1 METQKEMNE
10 LNFKKRN
17 SVIAIRYM
25 YNETASSLAAEH
37 RITIERVRQI
47 VFKLS
52 NRFVSIAGIDDLNG
66 VSPRHFNF
74 DTQFRFLM
82 YLTDCCGYEV
92 PGVDKGI
99 EKKSVD
105 EKILEIIQNVPI
117 LLHKVS
123 GFGFTARSA
132 NCLKAHGIEY
142 IGDLVQLSEVD
153 LLKLSNM
160 GKGSVKEIKDVLSS
174 LGLSLGLS
182 LTGGAGSISIK
193 DYVQGANQ

>member
-1 METQKEMNE
+1 MDE

-17 SVIAIRYM
+17 SVMAIRYM
-25 YNETASSLAAEH
+25 YNETARNLAVEH

-47 VFKLS
+47 VSKLS
-52 NRFVSIAGIDDLNG
+52 NRFVGIANIENLNG
-66 VSPRHFNF
+66 VSPRDFDF

-92 PGVDKGI
+92 LGAEVEIEQTSVDK
-99 EKKSVD
+99 KAA
-105 EKILEIIQNVPI
+105 EIIEDAPI

-123 GFGFTARSA
+123 GLELTVRST
-132 NCLKAHGIEY
+132 NCLKVHGIEY
-142 IGDLVQLSEVD
+142 VGDLVQLSEIY
-153 LLKLSNM
+153 LLKIPNM
-160 GKGSVKEIKDVLSS
+160 GKGSVKEIKDALSS
-174 LGLSLGLS
+174 LGFSLGLS

>member
-1 METQKEMNE
+1 MSE

-25 YNETASSLAAEH
+25 YNETARSLAVEH

-52 NRFVSIAGIDDLNG
+52 NRFVNIAGIDDLNG
-66 VSPRHFNF
+66 VSPRDFNF

-92 PGVDKGI
+92 PGVDEGI
-99 EKKSVD
+99 EQKSVD
-105 EKILEIIQNVPI
+105 KEILEIIQDAPT

-123 GFGFTARSA
+123 SLELTVRSI
-132 NCLKAHGIEY
+132 NCLKVHGIEY
-142 IGDLVQLSEVD
+142 IGDLVQLSEIY
-153 LLKLSNM
+153 LLKIQNM

-193 DYVQGANQ
+193 DYIQEPTND